1 MIEKI
6 SFEYNG
12 FILKGVS
19 FNKKTNTLI
28 VNKFDKNDNFLKKD
42 EIKMG
47 QIPKSVKKKLNTLK

>member
-1 MIEKI
+1 MIENI

-12 FILKGVS
+12 FILKAIS

-28 VNKFDKNDNFLKKD
+28 VNKFDNNDNFIKKD

>member
-1 MIEKI
+1 MISNI

-12 FILKGVS
+12 FILKAIS

-28 VNKFDKNDNFLKKD
+28 VNKFDKNNNFIKKD